1 MSTKKHILCTIA
13 STALVLGA
21 ITAGIAYNAHITH
34 QEAESKSRFEKRL
47 TAYKADF
54 TERKNFPIPPAIDA
68 AGVVRDRA
76 IEQHLHRCLLQLA
89 TATTEADLDQI
100 DTWEKLPILPDP
112 ITAED
117 HRLAEINLK
126 NAIQTASHK

>member
-1 MSTKKHILCTIA
+1 MNTKHILCV
-13 STALVLGA
+13 ALVAIGS
-21 ITAGIAYNAHITH
+21 ITAAFTYHSH
-34 QEAESKSRFEKRL
+34 QEAESKARFEKRI
-47 TAYKADF
+47 TAYKAEF
-54 TERKNFPIPPAIDA
+54 TERKNFTISPAIDA

-76 IEQHLHRCLLQLA
+76 LEQHLHRCLRQLA

-126 NAIQTASHK
+126 NAIQTASQK